1 VPFRSTV
8 QLPFPEN
15 GASVTGISSPTFD
28 RWVPHTGNH
37 GRTSKKT
44 PARKIVS
51 LAGISDSVTLAG
63 LAAPPPNAPKTD
75 KK

>member
-1 VPFRSTV
+1 M
-8 QLPFPEN
+8 
-15 GASVTGISSPTFD
+15 
-28 RWVPHTGNH
+28 VPHPGNP